1 MLLIMKLPI
10 NKMSNFHL
18 QTPDDKFWLA
28 NDDWRYTYHHMEWG
42 YTKELL
48 SEEEMK
54 ERYGDFMKYVI

>member
-1 MLLIMKLPI
+1 
-10 NKMSNFHL
+10 MSNFHL

-28 NDDWRYTYHHMEWG
+28 NDDWRYIYHHMEWG